1 MSYMQKSVPEI
12 HILNESIQITRAQ
25 LMLLYLIEFHFN
37 TTTLLL
43 QKNMTS
49 LEWTDYCTLSKKHAD
64 I

>member
-49 LEWTDYCTLSKKHAD
+49 LE
-64 I
+64 